1 VTIRIALILEGPTES
16 AFRPILLE
24 FLRQRLSMSVPK
36 LDFLPEGGRIP
47 KGADLKRK
55 VELLLLTNDAVIA
68 LTDVYTGTVPPDF
81 NDAADAK
88 AKMRTWV
95 GDEPRFHPHAAQY
108 EFEAWLFPYWP
119 RIRDLSGSNRT
130 APSADP
136 ESVNHNKPP
145 SRHLAEIFRTA
156 RKGRAYSKTRDAA
169 AILRGQDLS
178 VACAA
183 CTELKALLNTILTLS
198 GGAAL

>member
-1 VTIRIALILEGPTES
+1 VTTRIALILEGPTES

-24 FLRQRLSMSVPK
+24 FLRQHLSLSMPK
-36 LDFLPEGGRIP
+36 FDFLPEGGRIP

-68 LTDVYTGTVPPDF
+68 LTDVYTGTEPHDF
-81 NDAADAK
+81 DNAADAK
-88 AKMRTWV
+88 AKMRSWV
-95 GDEPRFHPHAAQY
+95 GDESRFHAHAAQY

-119 RIRDLSGSNRT
+119 RIRNLSGSNRT
-130 APSADP
+130 VPSANP

-145 SRHLAEIFRTA
+145 SRHLAETFRTG
-156 RKGRAYSKTRDAA
+156 RNGRAYSKTRDAA

-178 VACAA
+178 IACAV
-183 CTELKALLNTILTLS
+183 CPELKAFLNTILTLS
-198 GGAAL
+198 GGSAL